1 MGAPALR
8 PLRVGE
14 VLDVA
19 IKVYLR
25 NAWTLFKVV
34 LVVVAPVELLSAFV
48 IVSSLPEP
56 GASGG
61 QPFEV
66 GDLAPFVA
74 GAVVTSVL
82 WWVATT
88 LATGA
93 CFKAVTGAYL
103 GAAPG
108 WRESLRFAGSRLPA
122 MLWVTFLAFVLGG
135 LGFLVLI
142 LPGVVAVAGAPD
154 NAGGVLLLLLG
165 VAAGVVLGIWIWI
178 RWSVAIPAMLTE
190 DVRGRRALGRSF
202 GLVKGRWWP
211 TFGAIALAAIIGG
224 IVSTIVSSIADA
236 VLFADSDASFA
247 TSVTVD
253 TVASIVVGVIVT
265 PLQAAI
271 VAIIYFDLRVRK
283 EGFDL
288 ELLTQRLGLPSQ
300 RAGAAPPR
308 APGSRP
314 PERA

>member
-1 MGAPALR
+1 MGTPALR

-25 NAWTLFKVV
+25 NAWTLFKIV

-56 GASGG
+56 DASGG
-61 QPFEV
+61 QAFEF
-66 GDLAPFVA
+66 GDVAPFVA
-74 GAVVTSVL
+74 GVVVASL
-82 WWVATT
+82 LSWVATT

-103 GAAPG
+103 GARPG

-122 MLWVTFLAFVLGG
+122 LLWVTFLPAVLVG
-135 LGFLVLI
+135 LGFVVLI
-142 LPGVVAVAGAPD
+142 LPGVAAAAAAPD
-154 NAGGVLLLLLG
+154 DPGGALLLVLGAIAGVL
-165 VAAGVVLGIWIWI
+165 LGIWIWI

-211 TFGAIALAAIIGG
+211 TFGAIVLAAIIGW
-224 IVSTIVSSIADA
+224 IVSAIVSSIADA
-236 VLFADSDASFA
+236 VLFADSDATFA
-247 TSVTVD
+247 TSVVVE
-253 TVASIVVGVIVT
+253 TVAGIVAGVVVT
-265 PLQAAI
+265 PLQAAV
-271 VAIIYFDLRVRK
+271 VAIVYFDLRVRK

-300 RAGAAPPR
+300 RAGAAPPPP
-308 APGSRP
+308 PGSRP
-314 PERA
+314 PELA